1 MDLSHS
7 DEKNIIK
14 KWDITISVMRGF
26 VTNISHT
33 TRGVNELNIKK
44 LGLVCKKKVVQIH
57 LFEQAW

>member
-1 MDLSHS
+1 
-7 DEKNIIK
+7 
-14 KWDITISVMRGF
+14 MRGF

-57 LFEQAW
+57 LFEQA